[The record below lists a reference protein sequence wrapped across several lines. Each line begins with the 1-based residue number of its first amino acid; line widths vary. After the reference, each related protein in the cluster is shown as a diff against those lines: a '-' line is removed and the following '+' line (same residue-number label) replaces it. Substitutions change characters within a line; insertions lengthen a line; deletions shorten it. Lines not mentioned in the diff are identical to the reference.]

1 MLYFLKHNE
10 TSTQCQSTNWQPGAI
25 SEAKF
30 GSHSLKTASN
40 EKTAE
45 ILAHGKIL
53 TGQEVSRSHQV
64 TETPEKGSIRDN
76 NKKLGQIIYSELFTS
91 FGGLK
96 QRPDLRRRHLAG

>member
-1 MLYFLKHNE
+1 MRLL
-10 TSTQCQSTNWQPGAI
+10 
-25 SEAKF
+25 
-30 GSHSLKTASN
+30 HSASQLTGNQVLSVRLKTASN

-45 ILAHGKIL
+45 ILVHGKIL